1 MKIVVMG
8 GSFNPPTIAHLKAL
22 QTAMNA
28 VGADNGILIPSSHAY
43 VKRKM
48 SKAGYPEETLPEE
61 LRLAMLNAMAED
73 DARISVND
81 LEYHRTEKAFTYETL
96 EDLQKLYPNDTLY
109 FLAGGDK
116 VSIFPRWHRIQEFL
130 ERFHIILIKRDDE
143 DAATKIEKHRFLRKY
158 KEMFHIIEAP
168 SGIDGISSS
177 AVRECLREGKN
188 GAETMLHP
196 RVLNIMQQYLKERAD
211 EQKSDSINFFRGK
224 YHFLSNFYEAPVEY
238 NGLCYRNNEAAFQAQ
253 KCLSDEEKQA
263 FSELEG
269 GQAKRLGR
277 RVSLRSD
284 WEEVKVTIMEEI
296 VRAKFTQNPDLKEML
311 LATDNKKLIEGN
323 TWNDTFWG
331 VSLKTG
337 NGKNHL
343 GNILMKVRE
352 ELRV

>member
-1 MKIVVMG
+1 M
-8 GSFNPPTIAHLKAL
+8 
-22 QTAMNA
+22 
-28 VGADNGILIPSSHAY
+28 
-43 VKRKM
+43 
-48 SKAGYPEETLPEE
+48 
-61 LRLAMLNAMAED
+61 
-73 DARISVND
+73 
-81 LEYHRTEKAFTYETL
+81 
-96 EDLQKLYPNDTLY
+96 
-109 FLAGGDK
+109 
-116 VSIFPRWHRIQEFL
+116 
-130 ERFHIILIKRDDE
+130 
-143 DAATKIEKHRFLRKY
+143 KIEKHQFLRKY

-211 EQKSDSINFFRGK
+211 EQNSDSINFFRGK
-224 YHFLSNFYEAPVEY
+224 YHFLSNFYEAPTEY
-238 NGLCYRNNEAAFQAQ
+238 NGLCYHNNEAAFQAQ
-253 KCLSDEEKQA
+253 KCLSDEEKQM
-263 FSELEG
+263 FLELEG

-311 LATDNKKLIEGN
+311 LATGNKKLIEGN